1 MNRTL
6 LASAI
11 CASLLVAGA
20 AYAQDNPAPQ
30 QNQSSTQSQS
40 QQPGDEARTP
50 QQRERAEQEIKT
62 MEGVTVSGS
71 LLKRPE
77 YETTSPVQVV
87 PIQADMAAGQFNVT
101 NFIQSTA
108 AAAGSTQINGQFGG
122 FVIEGGTGVQ
132 PVDLR
137 GLGAQ
142 RTLVLLDGQRPG
154 PAGTRGQVNNFDL
167 NVIPTAIIQRI
178 EIVKDGSSSIYGSD
192 AISGVVNLITKKRLD
207 HTEMDFFVS
216 SPEHGGGEQYL
227 ASLATGWNFGK
238 GNITF
243 AAELDRQNALKAG
256 ERDFLSCT
264 RDMVYGAPGQRVDRP
279 DHSILEGTNLAG
291 CDNLLIQTVIDPFS
305 GVRYVPTKDGST
317 GPNSPVPGYHKSQRT
332 TYAQS
337 PTPFNDQVSNF
348 PAYGNTYAIDRNQSG
363 TAYFASAFNFGPVD
377 WDTQLILNRRTTD
390 HFQWRQFFPVVFND
404 NGWSTADSNFY
415 GGAGTKESGFQP
427 VMLFPFGQKVAV
439 DYQYLRT
446 ALSGAFGDSSWSW
459 AVNASYSRSDGD
471 YSWQA
476 IDLAKSGDWNNAGN
490 ELPGRSLVNYFDPG
504 VLSGTKQYDLYQAV
518 GEYLTGN
525 TLYKQQGL
533 NAVVNGN
540 LFNLPA
546 GPVSAAFG
554 ADYRHMSIDDRPP
567 PASWGL
573 TGAGETKG
581 TDHVTEVFGEVGIP
595 IVKGLPGIE
604 SLNVDLSAREFKYG
618 SVGSSSNVWKY
629 GLNWQPIP
637 TFRVRGTI
645 GTSYRAP
652 ALYELYLAD
661 QSGFVSQLSI
671 DPCIN
676 WQDSS
681 NQFIQKNCAAAGVPA
696 DYAGAG
702 PTAEVTQGG
711 GKGFLK
717 PETSRAKSLGFVWS
731 PTFANLNIAVD
742 YFDYHIKGEIQSL
755 SGGNIVK
762 SCYNKP
768 VYPNNF
774 CSMFSRNPGTGT
786 NPYNITDVHAT
797 YVNINQE
804 RDRGYDIQ
812 LNYAK
817 DFSFGRLTL
826 DGEWTYTMQHV
837 QQVFSSSEASG
848 FGINDFTGSIGNPH
862 WVAIMNAGLKRG
874 DWTYN
879 WQGFYTSA
887 SSDWRFEDPVF
898 TYLGRPDTTEVIR
911 MGGQV
916 RHTVSATYDYI
927 DKMKIT
933 FGIRNLTDRT
943 PPLVSGTIGTE
954 NLLGNVPLAAT
965 QYDWFGRTYFARL
978 NIKL

>member
-1 MNRTL
+1 MNRKL
-6 LASAI
+6 LVSAI
-11 CASLLVAGA
+11 CAGLLVAGA
-20 AYAQDNPAPQ
+20 AYAQDNPAATPPQ
-30 QNQSSTQSQS
+30 AQSTSDTPNKTE
-40 QQPGDEARTP
+40 QPKTL
-50 QQRERAEQEIKT
+50 ER
-62 MEGVTVSGS
+62 VTVSGS

-101 NFIQSTA
+101 NFVQTTA

-122 FVIEGGTGVQ
+122 FVIEGGTGIQ
-132 PVDLR
+132 PIDLR

-167 NVIPTAIIQRI
+167 NVIPRAIIQRI

-192 AISGVVNLITKKRLD
+192 AIAGVVNLITKKRLD
-207 HTEMDFFVS
+207 RTEMDFFVS
-216 SPEHGGGEQYL
+216 APEHGGGEQYS
-227 ASLATGWNFGK
+227 ASLGTGWNFKK

-243 AAELDRQNALKAG
+243 AAEVDRQNALTVG
-256 ERDFLSCT
+256 DRDFLSCS
-264 RDMVYGAPGQRVDRP
+264 RARVYGADGQRVDRP
-279 DHSILEGTNLAG
+279 DHSVLQGTSLAN
-291 CDNLLIQTVIDPFS
+291 CDNMWIATAIDAFANPAIY
-305 GVRYVPTKDGST
+305 YVPTKDGST
-317 GPNSPVPGYHKSQRT
+317 GPNSPVPGYHRSQRT
-332 TYAQS
+332 SYLTSA
-337 PTPFNDQVSNF
+337 TPSDDLVNNF
-348 PAYGNTYAIDRNQSG
+348 AKYGDTYAIDRNQSS
-363 TAYFASAFNFGPVD
+363 TAYLAGSFNFGGVA
-377 WDTQLILNRRTTD
+377 WDTQLILNRRTTN

-404 NGWSTADSNFY
+404 NGWSTADDNFY
-415 GGAGTKESGFQP
+415 EGAGTGHSGYQP
-427 VMLFPFGQKVAV
+427 LMVFPFGQKIAV
-439 DYQYLRT
+439 DYGYLRT
-446 ALSGAFGDSSWSW
+446 GLSGGFGDSSWSW
-459 AVNASYSRSDGD
+459 AVNGSYSRSSGS

-476 IDLAKSGDWNNAGN
+476 INTANSADWNNSGN

-504 VLSGTKQYDLYQAV
+504 FLDGSKSAELYDAV
-518 GEYLTGN
+518 GEFLTGN
-525 TLYKQQGL
+525 TLYKQQDL
-533 NAVVNGN
+533 NAVFNGN
-540 LFNLPA
+540 LFTLPA
-546 GPVSAAFG
+546 GPIAAAFG
-554 ADYRHMSIDDRPP
+554 LDFRHMSIDDKPP
-567 PASWGL
+567 PGSWSL
-573 TGAGETKG
+573 SSAGETRG
-581 TDHVTEVFGEVGIP
+581 TDQVKEIFGEVGVP
-595 IVKGLPGIE
+595 ILKGLPGVE
-604 SLNVDLSAREFKYG
+604 SLSVDLSAREFRYG
-618 SVGSSSNVWKY
+618 SVGNTDHVWKY

-661 QSGFVSQLSI
+661 QTSFVPQRSI

-676 WQDSS
+676 WAEST
-681 NQFIQKNCAAAGVPA
+681 NQFYQKNCAAAGIPSN
-696 DYAGAG
+696 YSGAGA
-702 PTAEVTQGG
+702 TALITQGG

-731 PTFANLNIAVD
+731 PTFANLNLAVD
-742 YFDYHIKGEIQSL
+742 YFDYHVRGEIISL
-755 SGGNIVK
+755 GGGDIVK

-768 VYPNNF
+768 VYPNDF
-774 CSMFSRNPGTGT
+774 CGMFTRNPGTGT
-786 NPYNITDVHAT
+786 NPYNVTDIRAR

-804 RDRGYDIQ
+804 RDRGYDVQ

-817 DFSFGRLTL
+817 DFSFGRLSL

-837 QQVFSSSEASG
+837 QQVFSTADASG

-862 WVAIMNAGLKRG
+862 WVGIMNASLKRG

-911 MGGQV
+911 MGGQF
-916 RHTVSATYDYI
+916 RHTVSTIYNYA
-927 DKMKIT
+927 DKVKVT
-933 FGIRNLTDRT
+933 FGIRNVFDRT

-954 NLLGNVPLAAT
+954 NLYGNTAVAAS

-978 NIKL
+978 NITL

>member
-1 MNRTL
+1 MNRKL

-11 CASLLVAGA
+11 CASLFVAGA
-20 AYAQDNPAPQ
+20 AYAQPDNPAPQ
-30 QNQSSTQSQS
+30 QSQDQTTTAQSDTATQ
-40 QQPGDEARTP
+40 QQEKEKEPKTLEA
-50 QQRERAEQEIKT
+50 
-62 MEGVTVSGS
+62 VTVSGS

-87 PIQADMAAGQFNVT
+87 PIKADEAAGLFNVT
-101 NFIQSTA
+101 SFVQTTA

-122 FVIEGGTGVQ
+122 FVIEGGTGIQ
-132 PVDLR
+132 PIDLR

-167 NVIPTAIIQRI
+167 NVIPRAIIQRI

-216 SPEHGGGEQYL
+216 APEHGGGEQYS
-227 ASLATGWNFGK
+227 ASVGTGWNFNK

-243 AAELDRQNALKAG
+243 AAEVNRQEALKIG
-256 ERDFLSCT
+256 QRDFLDCP
-264 RDMVYGAPGQRVDRP
+264 RDMVYGPNGQRVDRP

-291 CDNLLIQTVIDPFS
+291 CNNLLIQTVIDPFS
-305 GVRYVPTKDGST
+305 GGRYVPTKDGTT
-317 GPNSPVPGYHKSQRT
+317 GPNSPVPGYHLSQRT

-337 PTPFNDQVSNF
+337 PTPFNDQVTNF
-348 PAYGNTYAIDRNQSG
+348 AKYGDAYAIDRNQTG
-363 TAYFASAFNFGPVD
+363 TAYLASSFNFGSVD
-377 WDTQLILNRRTTD
+377 WDTQLILNRRTTNHD
-390 HFQWRQFFPVVFND
+390 DWRQFFPVVFND
-404 NGWSTADSNFY
+404 NGWSTADSSFY
-415 GGAGTKESGFQP
+415 GGAGTNQSGFEP
-427 VMLFPFGQKVAV
+427 VMLFPFNQKVAV

-446 ALSGAFGDSSWSW
+446 ALSGAFGNSSWTW
-459 AVNASYSRSDGD
+459 AVNGSYTRSDGD

-476 IDLAKSGDWNNAGN
+476 INLAKSGDWNDPGN

-504 VLSGTKQYDLYQAV
+504 FLDGSKVRELYNTI

-525 TLYKQQGL
+525 TLYKQQDL
-533 NAVVNGN
+533 NAILNGN
-540 LFNLPA
+540 LFELPA
-546 GPVSAAFG
+546 GPVNAAFG

-567 PASWGL
+567 AASWGL

-581 TDHVTEVFGEVGIP
+581 SDHVTEVFGEVGVP
-595 IVKGLPGIE
+595 ILKGLPGVE
-604 SLNVDLSAREFKYG
+604 SLNVDLSGREFKYG
-618 SVGSSSNVWKY
+618 SVGSSANVWKY

-637 TFRVRGTI
+637 TFRIRGTL

-652 ALYELYLAD
+652 ALYELYLAN
-661 QSGFVSQLSI
+661 QTGFVSQLSI

-676 WQDSS
+676 WAESG
-681 NQFIQKNCAAAGVPA
+681 NQFIQKNCAAAGIPGN
-696 DYAGAG
+696 YSGNG
-702 PTAEVTQGG
+702 PTAEISQGG

-742 YFDYHIKGEIQSL
+742 YFDYHIRGEIQSL
-755 SGGNIVK
+755 SGGNIVT

-768 VYPNNF
+768 VFPNNF
-774 CSMFSRNPGTGT
+774 CSMFERNPGTGT
-786 NPYNITDVHAT
+786 NPYNITQVHAT
-797 YVNINQE
+797 YVNVNQE
-804 RDRGYDIQ
+804 RDRGYDLQ
-812 LNYAK
+812 MNYAE
-817 DFSFGRLTL
+817 DFSFGRLSL
-826 DGEWTYTMQHV
+826 DGEFTYTMQHI
-837 QQVFSSSEASG
+837 QQVFSTAEASG
-848 FGINDFTGSIGNPH
+848 FGINNFTGSIGNPH
-862 WVAIMNAGLKRG
+862 WVGILNASLKRG

-879 WQGFYTSA
+879 WQGFYTSP

-898 TYLGRPDTTEVIR
+898 TYLGLADTTEVIR
-911 MGGQV
+911 MGGQL
-916 RHTVSATYDYI
+916 RHSVSASYNYA
-927 DKMKIT
+927 DKLNIT
-933 FGIRNLTDRT
+933 FGVRNLTDRT
-943 PPLVSGTIGTE
+943 PPPVSGTIGTE
-954 NLLGNVPLAAT
+954 NLAGNTPLGAT